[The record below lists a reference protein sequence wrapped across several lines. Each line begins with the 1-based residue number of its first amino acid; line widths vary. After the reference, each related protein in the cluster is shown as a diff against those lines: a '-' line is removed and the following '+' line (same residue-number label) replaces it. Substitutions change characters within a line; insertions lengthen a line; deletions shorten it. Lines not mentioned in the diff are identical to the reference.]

1 MKSPHL
7 CRDRLEGFGDIGTQM
22 NARARQAKVNPV
34 ISGQLFDIYF
44 DVLANGNVP
53 WPMIMSASALRDMD
67 FVLDFG
73 HQRMCFALHSHLCRR
88 YMQVPHSPIRRSE
101 RLSTPWQMVRTTM
114 RLKAISNI
122 MGSLIGI
129 LVLGPLGCELA
140 RAEEAAVATAS
151 DANLDSHSAE
161 GAIIQKITVAMNRAD
176 LKTVAEMYQ
185 SSSDPVVHA
194 LSAMAV
200 ERIHFNLDNATRDA
214 ALCQQTLAD
223 TRPRIALF
231 CGQVEA
237 GDLRLAGR
245 YKEAIDKEAA
255 LVKQFESKGL
265 DKQVV
270 PMRNFV
276 ASSDVPQLSVERPAG
291 TITLDLK
298 QRADDDISSPTIK
311 AKANGHSIDLIMDSG
326 ASTVVIGEDQA
337 RSIGVKLSSARSK
350 GTSGWL
356 SKGVPSKAGML
367 EELTFGGIAMH
378 NVPVVVVPR
387 DIALIGVNYLAP
399 LGAIHISKS
408 KMIITEDAS
417 DATCGSPMLVGT
429 SVFGDYLRVLPQLS
443 VEGNTETVLLD
454 TGAHEYLLGSKKA
467 LDEVT
472 ALHRGKIG
480 FGDIGTSMT
489 ANVKSAK
496 VNLTISGQPFQVYF
510 DVLSDSESL
519 WPITL
524 GAGALRDMDFVL
536 DFNNRHT
543 CFALH
548 SDLH

>member
-1 MKSPHL
+1 
-7 CRDRLEGFGDIGTQM
+7 
-22 NARARQAKVNPV
+22 
-34 ISGQLFDIYF
+34 
-44 DVLANGNVP
+44 
-53 WPMIMSASALRDMD
+53 
-67 FVLDFG
+67 
-73 HQRMCFALHSHLCRR
+73 
-88 YMQVPHSPIRRSE
+88 
-101 RLSTPWQMVRTTM
+101 M

-122 MGSLIGI
+122 IGSFIGI
-129 LVLGPLGCELA
+129 LALGPLGCGLA
-140 RAEEAAVATAS
+140 HAEETAAA
-151 DANLDSHSAE
+151 DAPNAKLDSRSSE
-161 GAIIQKITVAMNRAD
+161 GAIIQKITIAMNRAD

-185 SSSDPVVHA
+185 SSADPVVHA
-194 LSAMAV
+194 LSAMAI
-200 ERIHFNLDNATRDA
+200 ERIHFNLDNATKDA

-223 TRPRIALF
+223 TRPHVALF

-237 GDLRLAGR
+237 GNLRLAGR

-255 LVKQFESKGL
+255 LVKQFESADRVL
-265 DKQVV
+265 EKQVA
-270 PMRNFV
+270 PMRSFV
-276 ASSDVPQLSVERPAG
+276 ASAGASPQLSVERPVG

-337 RSIGVKLSSARSK
+337 RSIGVKLSSVAGKST
-350 GTSGWL
+350 GGWL
-356 SKGVPSKAGML
+356 SKGVPSKAGTL

-387 DIALIGVNYLAP
+387 EIALIGVNYLAP
-399 LGAIHISKS
+399 LGAIRISKS

-443 VEGNTETVLLD
+443 VEGSTETVLLD

-510 DVLSDSESL
+510 DVLSDSENL

-536 DFNNRHT
+536 DFKNQHM